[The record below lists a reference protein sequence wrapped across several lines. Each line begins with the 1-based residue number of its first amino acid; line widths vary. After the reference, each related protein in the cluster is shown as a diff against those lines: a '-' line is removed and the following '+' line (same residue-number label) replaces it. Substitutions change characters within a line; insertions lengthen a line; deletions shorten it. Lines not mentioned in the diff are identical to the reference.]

1 MDSLSIN
8 GDLLPVKF
16 NYTFYNRVL
25 DHYDPSQKDADGFN
39 LLISGLIAE
48 DPSAIVKAYRFAIQ
62 QKSIPA
68 AKDVEE
74 ALNTA
79 GIWDTE
85 DPFSDLYQQLRS
97 VGFLRLKIRAL
108 LKSLK
113 DTYTNSKAALDVVSG
128 SLNPK
133 SKNDRETKR
142 QAEVEVELNKAA
154 YEMAKKQLTALGKE
168 E

>member
-74 ALNTA
+74 ALNAA
-79 GIWDTE
+79 GVWDTE
-85 DPFSDLYQQLRS
+85 DPFGDLYQQLRS

-113 DTYTNSKAALDVVSG
+113 DTYTNSKAALDVVSD
-128 SLNPK
+128 SFNQK
-133 SKNDRETKR
+133 SKKDREAKR
-142 QAEVEVELNKAA
+142 QAEVEVKLNKAA
-154 YEMAKKQLTALGKE
+154 YEMAKKQLAVLGKE
-168 E
+168 K